1 MIRFFILFSLFTSI
15 LGAQPIDNKQFRK
28 FLSILANVES
38 GGKTNAVGDGGKAI
52 GIYQIHYS
60 YWKDATDFNKSIKG
74 KYEDCFNLEYA
85 GKIVNNYIVRYCK
98 SNSYEDWAR
107 LHNGGWNYKNKTG
120 KAKENLNNY
129 WARFNKELNK

>member
-1 MIRFFILFSLFTSI
+1 MKNLIILSLFLLNFNSFASTNDDFK
-15 LGAQPIDNKQFRK
+15 L
-28 FLSILANVES
+28 FLKILARVES
-38 GGKTNAVGDGGKAI
+38 GGKTNAIGDGGKAI

-60 YWKDATDFNKSIKG
+60 YWKDAIDFNKSIKG
-74 KYEDCFNLEYA
+74 KYEDCFNSEYA
-85 GKIVNNYIVRYCK
+85 GKIVNNYILRYCK

-107 LHNGGWNYKNKTG
+107 LHNGGWNHKNKTG